1 MYKEVICIMKSEFK
15 SLIEERFNTCVNA
28 YIDGDTSKDNLEI
41 ISLCYS
47 ILNSMSNIDKN
58 TQMVEVEKQL
68 EESMK
73 NFDPS
78 VLEGFLANF
87 GNLNK

>member
-1 MYKEVICIMKSEFK
+1 MDSKTKGLYAEFNHVIETK
-15 SLIEERFNTCVNA
+15 LNRAIEYYMNNEDDSA
-28 YIDGDTSKDNLEI
+28 LLDK
-41 ISLCYS
+41 ISLYSS
-47 ILNSMSNIDKN
+47 ILNSMSSIDKN

-87 GNLNK
+87 GNFNK

>member
-1 MYKEVICIMKSEFK
+1 MNNE
-15 SLIEERFNTCVNA
+15 IEEVHANFSRVIETKLNKAIND
-28 YIDGDTSKDNLEI
+28 YMDNEDDFTLLGK
-41 ISLCYS
+41 ISLYSS
-47 ILNSMSNIDKN
+47 ILNSMSNIYKN

-87 GNLNK
+87 GNFNK